1 MKRLTELDPHSRR
14 VLGSLLEKEQTTP
27 DYYPL
32 TLNALISA
40 CNQTTNR
47 EPVMSL
53 KRHEVLRALH
63 NLERLDL
70 VQRVTGARVDRWSHL
85 FIQALASRPPTKALL
100 TVLLLRG
107 AQTVGELKLRTERMH
122 AFDSLEEVE
131 ASLRTLVE
139 ADPPLVREVPRKP
152 GQKESRW
159 ELNSA
164 EEGVDLEPPESPL
177 HLEEEP
183 GSLPLRERV
192 ERLEEQVRDIL
203 ERLERTAASQDGER
217 EDDAG

>member
-1 MKRLTELDPHSRR
+1 LRRLTELDSHSRR
-14 VLGSLLEKEQTTP
+14 VLGALLEKEQTTP

-32 TLNALISA
+32 TLNALMSA

-63 NLERLDL
+63 TLERLGL

-85 FIQALASRPPTKALL
+85 LIQPLASKPPTKSLL

-107 AQTVGELKLRTERMH
+107 AQTVGELKGRTERMH
-122 AFDSLEEVE
+122 AFDSLQEVE
-131 ASLRTLVE
+131 SSLQILAETE
-139 ADPPLVREVPRKP
+139 PPLVCEIERKP

-159 ELNSA
+159 ELNSTGEDTAA
-164 EEGVDLEPPESPL
+164 ELEDEGEWQPEPDVNPL
-177 HLEEEP
+177 
-183 GSLPLRERV
+183 SLRERV
-192 ERLEEQVRDIL
+192 ERLEEQVRQIL
-203 ERLERTAASQDGER
+203 ERLDG
-217 EDDAG
+217 AQ